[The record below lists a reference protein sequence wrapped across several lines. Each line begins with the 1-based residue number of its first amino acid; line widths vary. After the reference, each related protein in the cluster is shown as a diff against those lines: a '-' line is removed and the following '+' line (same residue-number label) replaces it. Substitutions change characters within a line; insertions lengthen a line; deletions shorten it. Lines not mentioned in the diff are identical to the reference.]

1 MICLLEADD
10 LEKASALVDLPAVE
24 LPPELWIFLKV
35 LTMFRQLSTGVAF
48 HLFESSSGGFLGI
61 AVFLIFLATFLI
73 GLFPNIGSEFRSL
86 TEFLFWQLRRKR
98 LIALIP
104 VLDVVGFSVAV
115 PLWRRP

>member
-10 LEKASALVDLPAVE
+10 SEKASALVYLPAVE
-24 LPPELWIFLKV
+24 LPPELLIFLKV
-35 LTMFRQLSTGVAF
+35 LIMFRQLLTGVAF
-48 HLFESSSGGFLGI
+48 LLFEPSSGGFLGI
-61 AVFLIFLATFLI
+61 AVFLIFLATFCS

-86 TEFLFWQLRRKR
+86 TEFFFWQLRRNR
-98 LIALIP
+98 LIALIS